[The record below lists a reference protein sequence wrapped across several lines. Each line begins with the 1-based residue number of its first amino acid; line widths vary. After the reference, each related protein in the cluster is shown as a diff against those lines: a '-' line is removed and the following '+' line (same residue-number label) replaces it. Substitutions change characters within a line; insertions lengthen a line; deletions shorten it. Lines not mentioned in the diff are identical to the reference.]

1 MSTDLLTHP
10 AAAALIWIHLRL
22 GAAVHFH
29 LAGAGAAAHP
39 DILQRTAEPRR
50 LMPFKMGHRNEDI
63 GVHDSTAN
71 FSFLNMFLMDG
82 N

>member
-10 AAAALIWIHLRL
+10 AAAALIRIHLRL

-29 LAGAGAAAHP
+29 LPGARAAAHP
-39 DILQRTAEPRR
+39 DILQHTAEPRR
-50 LMPFKMGHRNEDI
+50 FMPFKMGHRNEDI

-71 FSFLNMFLMDG
+71 FSCLTMCLMDG
-82 N
+82 S